1 MGDSFVALLIAKLP
15 VDRGG
20 PSGLDE
26 ERPMTKNLLKAVLFM
41 VALLF
46 VSFLALAQEGEQ
58 QSAAQRHPMTFFVTS
73 VGIGN
78 GANLAGLA
86 GADAHCLMLATAV
99 GAGNHIWHAY
109 LSTQAKEGQPAIN
122 ARDRIGQGPWFN
134 SRGQQIAMGQADLH
148 GDTLELARL
157 GSNLFKQSALNEKGQ
172 VMNGVGDTPNT
183 HDMLTGS
190 QTDGRAYADN
200 QDHTCSNWTSSGTG
214 SAQVGHSDRIGG
226 GNRSWNSA
234 HASKGC
240 SQDNLVSTGG
250 AGLFYCFAIN

>member
-1 MGDSFVALLIAKLP
+1 
-15 VDRGG
+15 
-20 PSGLDE
+20 
-26 ERPMTKNLLKAVLFM
+26 MTKNLSKVVL
-41 VALLF
+41 VASALLV
-46 VSFLALAQEGEQ
+46 VSFLALAQEAEQ
-58 QSAAQRHPMTFFVTS
+58 QGGAQRHPMTFFVTS

-78 GANLAGLA
+78 GGNLGGLA

-99 GAGNHIWHAY
+99 GAGNHTWHAY

-122 ARDRIGQGPWFN
+122 ARDRIGQGPWYN
-134 SRGQQIAMGQADLH
+134 ARGQAIAQAQADLH

-190 QTDGRAYADN
+190 QTDGRTYADTH
-200 QDHTCSNWTSSGTG
+200 DHTCNNWTSNGTG
-214 SAQVGHSDRIGG
+214 SAQVGHSDRVGA